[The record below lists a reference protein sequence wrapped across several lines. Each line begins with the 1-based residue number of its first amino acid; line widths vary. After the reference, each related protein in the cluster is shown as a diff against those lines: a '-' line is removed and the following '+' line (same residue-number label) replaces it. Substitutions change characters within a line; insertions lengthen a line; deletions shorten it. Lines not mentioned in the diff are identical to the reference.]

1 MSLPIPQK
9 YLVCGGRDY
18 TNHAF
23 IFQTLDALPRPILVI
38 ECGQRQFDPAL
49 KRTIG
54 GADFWA
60 MRWANVRGIECV
72 TEKAEWR
79 RLGRAAGAARNAL
92 MLKKYSPTLVVAF
105 PGGRGTANM
114 VRLATEAG
122 VKVIRP
128 SDGLEYG
135 KELKDGKSASGI

>member
-1 MSLPIPQK
+1 MQLTLPMSYKL
-9 YLVCGGRDY
+9 LVCGGRD
-18 TNHAF
+18 F
-23 IFQTLDALPRPILVI
+23 SDQILLFKTLDSLPRPILVI
-38 ECGQRQFDPAL
+38 EGGQRKFDPIL

-60 MRWANVRGIECV
+60 MCWAQARGIEYV
-72 TEKAEWR
+72 TENAEWR

-92 MLKKYSPTLVVAF
+92 MLKKYKPNLVVAF

-122 VKVIRP
+122 VRVMMV
-128 SDGLEYG
+128 EV
-135 KELKDGKSASGI
+135 